1 MHDIF
6 ICQYQSVNN
15 LVTILNMLCLI
26 LGALKKEDYEE
37 IGRLVLKTQTGD
49 EGAWVK
55 LVDILKDPTYRY
67 CYYHLWDRGLAE
79 DAAEEALVKTFEK
92 IKQVRKPEAFFM
104 YVLRTAG
111 NVCIDIKKDVSR
123 FVELPDG
130 FDVPDPASESPY
142 PVLYEGSKKHQEIIS
157 IAMGNL
163 GNIGKQV
170 VMLKVIENMKHKEI
184 ADTLGISEVN
194 SKVVFKRSVDK
205 LRSMHKLKV
214 LYKAIS
220 GGD

>member
-1 MHDIF
+1 MI
-6 ICQYQSVNN
+6 
-15 LVTILNMLCLI
+15 CLI
-26 LGALKKEDYEE
+26 LGALNKEDYEE

-55 LVDILKDPTYRY
+55 LVDILKDPIYRY
-67 CYYHLWDRGLAE
+67 CYYHLWDKILAE

-92 IKQVRKPEAFFM
+92 IKQIRKPEAFFM
-104 YVLRTAG
+104 YVLRTSG
-111 NVCIDIKKDVSR
+111 NVCIDMKKDVSR
-123 FVELPDG
+123 FVSLPDG
-130 FDVPDPASESPY
+130 FDVPDPASESPH
-142 PVLYEGSKKHQEIIS
+142 PVVNEASKKHREIINS
-157 IAMGNL
+157 ALDNL
-163 GNIGKQV
+163 GDMGKQV

-205 LRSMHKLKV
+205 LRTMHRLKD
-214 LYKAIS
+214 LYKSVS